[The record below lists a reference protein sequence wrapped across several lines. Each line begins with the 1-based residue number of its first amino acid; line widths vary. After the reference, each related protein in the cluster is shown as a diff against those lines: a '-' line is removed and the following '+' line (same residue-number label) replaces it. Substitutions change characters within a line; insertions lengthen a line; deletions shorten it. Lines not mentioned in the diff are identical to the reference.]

1 MVNVWKL
8 EEHSGKGKYNTEY
21 VYDIISFLQ
30 VLSMWSQV
38 TKDLGQVQEEA
49 VKDDNQTAG
58 GLLLKSSLNLQE
70 ITLS

>member
-1 MVNVWKL
+1 MVNIWKL

-30 VLSMWSQV
+30 VLSKELLHKRLV
-38 TKDLGQVQEEA
+38 QVQEEA

>member
-1 MVNVWKL
+1 M
-8 EEHSGKGKYNTEY
+8 
-21 VYDIISFLQ
+21 ISSLFCRFFQ
-30 VLSMWSQV
+30 KNFF